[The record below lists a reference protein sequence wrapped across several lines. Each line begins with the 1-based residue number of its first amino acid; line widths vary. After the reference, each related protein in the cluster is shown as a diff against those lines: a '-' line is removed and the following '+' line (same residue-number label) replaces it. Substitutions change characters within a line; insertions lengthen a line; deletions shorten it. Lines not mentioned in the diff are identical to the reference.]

1 MDVKKIIS
9 RINNLSHKEK
19 YHILN
24 ILNANDIEYT
34 KNTNG
39 YFFNFL
45 KIDNIT
51 LDKLIKCLELIE
63 QNINLIKNMD
73 KKRNDLINSYKII
86 IEEKLKSSFEKRKN
100 EYIKHLSVQIYQT
113 NISYNIK
120 RIFHIRKNAKFSTN
134 NCNQAE
140 LMLKEYQKSQTK
152 FQKNSVY
159 HRIYCTIRMNKRYT
173 EPKIENESNN
183 NNTIDDINDEIENID
198 EIENY
203 ETNISEDE
211 NKSEIL
217 SDEYDD
223 DDHDHDNMS
232 YHSENSD
239 NETEISK
246 TSNKITPKEKKE
258 NDINYYKNLLYQQ
271 GFVFDNNKTCFLIK
285 ENYIL

>member
-1 MDVKKIIS
+1 MDVKNIIS

-45 KIDNIT
+45 KIDSIT

-183 NNTIDDINDEIENID
+183 NNTIDDINKAYIKIQKKIHPDVSP
-198 EIENY
+198 
-203 ETNISEDE
+203 ETARLSAIVNKMVGQGKIQPHDRAIGARNSRGVVDQVALIASEQYPG
-211 NKSEIL
+211 IA
-217 SDEYDD
+217 
-223 DDHDHDNMS
+223 
-232 YHSENSD
+232 
-239 NETEISK
+239 
-246 TSNKITPKEKKE
+246 TPEEQKWLEQKVKL
-258 NDINYYKNLLYQQ
+258 DKR
-271 GFVFDNNKTCFLIK
+271 KRRR
-285 ENYIL
+285 